1 MDTIDRSESNLP
13 SPFPVTPP
21 PLPALPTVVSGN
33 LATTPGS
40 QVNPRTLL
48 RGLTRHWW
56 QILLIWLVLAVPA
69 VYLIRQFV
77 EPTYEAFSLLQVQPV
92 SHELYG
98 QADRRQVDFRASCLT
113 SKLRS
118 T

>member
-13 SPFPVTPP
+13 SPFPVTPL
-21 PLPALPTVVSGN
+21 PLPALPTVVSGD
-33 LATTPGS
+33 LTLSST

-56 QILLIWLVLAVPA
+56 KILLIWLALAVPA

-77 EPTYEAFSLLQVQPV
+77 APTYEAVSLLQVQPV
-92 SHELYG
+92 SHGLYG
-98 QADRRQVDFRASCLT
+98 QAGSDTTD
-113 SKLRS
+113 
-118 T
+118 